1 MYATAQMA
9 GLRKPITTLVSGKN
23 LPDTTIQPHQKEKKM
38 NMPVNSI
45 SKSRTHPMLIIASTA
60 VVLFS
65 VVATAAVLGWVPS
78 SFGGTAPAGAVAAA
92 SPVTA
97 AAQAPALR
105 MGAAPVT
112 HRQQHRERMHHDATL
127 ACWNCGV
134 VESMREVTSGGDG
147 SGLGAA
153 GGAVVGGL
161 LGNQVGGGHG
171 RDAMTVV
178 GAIGG
183 ALAGNQIERQV
194 KTTHSYQTTVR
205 MSDGSSRAMAQSTQP
220 VWRDGDHVKI
230 VDGVVTLVG

>member
-1 MYATAQMA
+1 
-9 GLRKPITTLVSGKN
+9 
-23 LPDTTIQPHQKEKKM
+23 M

-45 SKSRTHPMLIIASTA
+45 SKSRAHPMLIIASTA
-60 VVLFS
+60 VVIFS
-65 VVATAAVLGWVPS
+65 VVATAAVLGWVPN
-78 SFGGTAPAGAVAAA
+78 SFGGTAPTDAVAVA

-97 AAQAPALR
+97 GTPAQHVALKAPPLR
-105 MGAAPVT
+105 MAAAPVT
-112 HRQQHRERMHHDATL
+112 HRQANRERMHHEATL

-183 ALAGNQIERQV
+183 ALAGNQIEKQV

-205 MSDGSSRAMAQSTQP
+205 MSDGSSRAMAQATEP
-220 VWRDGDHVKI
+220 VWRNGDHVKI
-230 VDGVVTLVG
+230 VDGVVTLAG

>member
-1 MYATAQMA
+1 MDE
-9 GLRKPITTLVSGKN
+9 ITSN
-23 LPDTTIQPHQKEKKM
+23 
-38 NMPVNSI
+38 
-45 SKSRTHPMLIIASTA
+45 
-60 VVLFS
+60 
-65 VVATAAVLGWVPS
+65 
-78 SFGGTAPAGAVAAA
+78 
-92 SPVTA
+92 
-97 AAQAPALR
+97 
-105 MGAAPVT
+105 
-112 HRQQHRERMHHDATL
+112 
-127 ACWNCGV
+127 
-134 VESMREVTSGGDG
+134 GDG

-205 MSDGSSRAMAQSTQP
+205 MADGSRRAMAQATRP
-220 VWRDGDHVKI
+220 EWRSGDHVKI